1 MRTAMRAQAVSLHQP
16 LRCRALLR
24 IAALAFAWVPVWV
37 DAQVMKLGVPSSL
50 PSTLTSE
57 SINTSA
63 SNFVV
68 PLANNP
74 RDSLAWLRSKPDD
87 PLYKTPPGTCKADS
101 LVCYDYRKG
110 QSVVPMT
117 KSLMPEVPGLT
128 REGVTLKRDKLSFHY
143 SF

>member
-37 DAQVMKLGVPSSL
+37 DAQVMKRGVPNSL
-50 PSTLTSE
+50 PSALTSE
-57 SINTSA
+57 SVNASA
-63 SNFVV
+63 SNFVIHN
-68 PLANNP
+68 ANTP
-74 RDSLAWLRSKPDD
+74 RDRMVWLRPKPDD
-87 PLYKTPPGTCKADS
+87 MLFKTSPGACKADS

>member
-1 MRTAMRAQAVSLHQP
+1 MRAQAVSLHQP
-16 LRCRALLR
+16 LRCRALRR
-24 IAALAFAWVPVWV
+24 IAALALAWVPLWV
-37 DAQVMKLGVPSSL
+37 NAQVMKLGVPSSL

-87 PLYKTPPGTCKADS
+87 MLFKTSPGTCKADS
-101 LVCYDYRKG
+101 LVCYDYRKRH
-110 QSVVPMT
+110 SVVPMT

>member
-1 MRTAMRAQAVSLHQP
+1 ML
-16 LRCRALLR
+16 
-24 IAALAFAWVPVWV
+24 F
-37 DAQVMKLGVPSSL
+37 K
-50 PSTLTSE
+50 TS
-57 SINTSA
+57 
-63 SNFVV
+63 
-68 PLANNP
+68 
-74 RDSLAWLRSKPDD
+74 
-87 PLYKTPPGTCKADS
+87 PGTCKADS